1 MLQPLNKQEQ
11 AKLVQF
17 VSERSQEISADI
29 LIKAQEIID
38 QVKEQKDDALFA
50 LTKRFDQVDL
60 SSLKVS
66 EEELDEAIAQ
76 CDPAFKKAMEMA
88 KENIEFYHKAQ
99 KQNSFLLE
107 KEEKI
112 YLGQRVLPLDS
123 VGIYVPGGRAQYPS
137 SVLINTSPAKVAG
150 VKRIVMTTPP
160 NAEGK
165 IHPNIAFA
173 AKLAGVDEIY
183 KVGGAQAIAAL
194 AYGTQSILP
203 VDKIV
208 GPGNI
213 FVAAAKKLVFG
224 KVDID
229 MIAGPSEILVIA
241 DEKADPKFVAADLL
255 SQAEHDPMACSIL
268 ITTSPKLVDQV
279 NQELEKQSA
288 VLPKREIVEQSLAN
302 HGHSIVCDGLE
313 ECISLSNLI
322 APEHL
327 ELMVESPMEY
337 LGQVK
342 HAGSVFL
349 GYYTCESVGDYF
361 GGTNHVLP
369 TSGTAR
375 FSSALGVDS
384 FIKKSSYLHYSK
396 EAFQKYGEQIVKMAQ
411 EEQLDAHAQAI
422 LVRMDT

>member
-60 SSLKVS
+60 SSWKVS
-66 EEELDEAIAQ
+66 EEEPDEAIAQ

-137 SVLINTSPAKVAG
+137 SVLMNTIPAKVAG

>member
-38 QVKEQKDDALFA
+38 QVKEQKDEALFA

-137 SVLINTSPAKVAG
+137 SVLMNTIPAKVAG

-173 AKLAGVDEIY
+173 TKLAGVDEIY
-183 KVGGAQAIAAL
+183 KLGGAQAIAAL